1 MDTRYIYLIF
11 TKTGTWLSR
20 FITTFSDM
28 KYVHSSI
35 SFDNSFKK
43 MYSFGRT
50 NPNNPFSG
58 GFVEEDLQGGVYQK
72 FANTQCLIYKVKVTQ
87 EQYDSLKQQVSRF
100 LEEPENFHYS
110 ILGLMGVKIGVPI
123 KRKNHYFCSQFVS
136 ELLINSNLYDQT
148 KNPALVVPEDLY
160 EVEDMEFIYE
170 GHASLYPGMLNL
182 PLSTLAN

>member
-1 MDTRYIYLIF
+1 MDTKYIYLIF

-20 FITTFSDM
+20 FISTFSDM

-72 FANTQCLIYKVKVTQ
+72 FSQTQCLIYKVKVSS
-87 EQYDSLKQQVSRF
+87 EQYASLQKQLKRF
-100 LEEPENFHYS
+100 QNEPENYHYS

-123 KRKNHYFCSQFVS
+123 QRKNHYFCSQFVS
-136 ELLINSNLYDQT
+136 ELLINSNLYDQS
-148 KNPALVVPEDLY
+148 KNPALVVPEDLFD
-160 EVEDMEFIYE
+160 VEDMEFIYE
-170 GHASLYPGMLNL
+170 GHANLYPGMINIPL
-182 PLSTLAN
+182 PTLAN